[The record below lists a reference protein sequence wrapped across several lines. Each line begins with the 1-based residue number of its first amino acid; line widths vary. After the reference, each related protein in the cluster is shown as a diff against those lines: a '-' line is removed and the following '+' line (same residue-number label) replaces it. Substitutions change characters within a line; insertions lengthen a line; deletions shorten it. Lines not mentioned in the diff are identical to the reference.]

1 MRNNNTIKSFLE
13 DCATISSRSSGG
25 SNKRTL
31 KLLPRDEE
39 DRVEVVLVE
48 TEGCQDDD
56 IITESVTETDG
67 CGDTQDDQVEV
78 EVEVE
83 GLDSEALTKR
93 SKSVIM
99 SRDLMKVTS
108 LGKSMKIGEYF
119 KSSIDEYM

>member
-1 MRNNNTIKSFLE
+1 M
-13 DCATISSRSSGG
+13 
-25 SNKRTL
+25 
-31 KLLPRDEE
+31 
-39 DRVEVVLVE
+39 EVVLVE

-93 SKSVIM
+93 TKSVIM
-99 SRDLMKVTS
+99 SRELIKVTS